1 MSKRAGERG
10 LHGQNNGIRDGVKKV
25 PYYSKC
31 SAGPA
36 SDIAHEFVND
46 FYMRKVNGL
55 PAAFS
60 WRE

>member
-1 MSKRAGERG
+1 M
-10 LHGQNNGIRDGVKKV
+10 L
-25 PYYSKC
+25 C
-31 SAGPA
+31 GPA